1 MQLDDITISKAITES
16 FMKDFLEVMEVEV
29 AIGGAGPAGM
39 TAAYYLAK
47 AGVKT
52 VVFEKQLRIGGGM
65 PGGGMMFNRIVVQEE
80 GKRLLDEFKVRT
92 KEYDKGYY
100 IADSLEAT
108 STICSEAIKAGAK
121 IFNLISI
128 EDVMIREDD
137 RITGLVLNWS
147 AVSLAGL
154 HVDPLAIRAKMVIDA
169 TGHASEICHIVVN
182 KLGSKLRT
190 KAGGVSGEKSMWAEI
205 GEREIIENTKEVYPG
220 LIVAGMAA
228 NAVFGAPRMGPIFGG
243 MLLSGKRA
251 AEVATGIL
259 QQPEVS

>member
-1 MQLDDITISKAITES
+1 MQLDDITISRAITES

-47 AGVKT
+47 EGIKT
-52 VVFEKQLRIGGGM
+52 VIFERQLRVGGGM

-80 GKRLLDEFKVRT
+80 GKKLLDEFNVRT
-92 KEYDKGYY
+92 REYERGYY

-108 STICSEAIKAGAK
+108 ATICSETIKAGAK

-128 EDVMIREDD
+128 EDVMIREND

-154 HVDPLAIRAKMVIDA
+154 HVDPLTIRAKMVIDA

-182 KLGSKLRT
+182 KIGGKLRT
-190 KAGGVSGEKSMWAEI
+190 KTGEVSGEKPMWAEI
-205 GEREIIENTKEVYPG
+205 GEKEIVENTKEVYPG

-243 MLLSGKRA
+243 MLLSGKQA
-251 AEVATGIL
+251 AEVAIKML
-259 QQPEVS
+259 

>member
-1 MQLDDITISKAITES
+1 MQLDDITISRAITES
-16 FMKDFLEVMEVEV
+16 FMKDFMEVMEVEV

-47 AGVKT
+47 EGIKT
-52 VVFEKQLRIGGGM
+52 VIFERQLRVGGGM

-80 GKRLLDEFKVRT
+80 GKKLLDEFNVRT
-92 KEYDKGYY
+92 REYERGYY

-108 STICSEAIKAGAK
+108 ATICSETIKAGAK

-128 EDVMIREDD
+128 EDVMIREND

-154 HVDPLAIRAKMVIDA
+154 HVDPLTIRAKMVIDA

-182 KLGSKLRT
+182 KIGGKLRT
-190 KAGGVSGEKSMWAEI
+190 KTGEVSGEKPMWAEI
-205 GEREIIENTKEVYPG
+205 GEKEIIENTKEVYPG

-243 MLLSGKRA
+243 MLLSGKQA
-251 AEVATGIL
+251 AEVAIKML
-259 QQPEVS
+259 